1 MQLYFYTNKFTE
13 TCDHRPK
20 MVSNRTV
27 IPSNSDDWLFA
38 KLSYPCD
45 ASRKF
50 GAEQDYLISIV
61 KQDGEKIDITVNCNT
76 DCTCQHNTKISGQN
90 PFFVKSDY
98 KNETLLFLIHYN
110 VHKIKLG
117 TYAVSMKM
125 KNYLQ
130 SCEYYNITIQS
141 LLLYSKKTLF

>member
-1 MQLYFYTNKFTE
+1 
-13 TCDHRPK
+13 

-61 KQDGEKIDITVNCNT
+61 KQDGEKINITVNCNT
-76 DCTCQHNTKISGQN
+76 DCTCQHYTKISGQN

-98 KNETLLFLIHYN
+98 KNKTLLFSIHYN